1 MARKKTPVSHTRT
14 GKPQLDKHFSQQRPI
29 MNIKKVNA
37 HNRPLR
43 MAGITLCRLTPNGWQ
58 WRQLLRAQNGQLR
71 VGITAGESYTPAFYR
86 AQVANEPGLGFY
98 AHSIRAEAD
107 GVAS

>member
-43 MAGITLCRLTPNGWQ
+43 MAGITLCPLTPNGWQ
-58 WRQLLRAQNGQLR
+58 WRTLLRAPNGQFP
-71 VGITAGESYTPAFYR
+71 VGISAGETDTPAFYS
-86 AQVANEPGLGFY
+86 AQVAEELGPQID
-98 AHSIRAEAD
+98 A
-107 GVAS
+107 

>member
-43 MAGITLCRLTPNGWQ
+43 MAGITLCPLTPNGWQ
-58 WRQLLRAQNGQLR
+58 WRQLLPAQNAQFPR
-71 VGITAGESYTPAFYR
+71 RICAGVMDTPAFSP
-86 AQVANEPGLGFY
+86 AQDANQPGLSFVISTPP
-98 AHSIRAEAD
+98 A
-107 GVAS
+107 ASDAA

>member
-14 GKPQLDKHFSQQRPI
+14 GKPNIEKHFSRQRPI

-43 MAGITLCRLTPNGWQ
+43 MTGITLCPLTPNGWQ
-58 WRQLLRAQNGQLR
+58 WRQLPRAQNGQLP
-71 VGITAGESYTPAFYR
+71 VGISAGEADTPAFYCT
-86 AQVANEPGLGFY
+86 QVANEPGLELH
-98 AHSIRAEAD
+98 A
-107 GVAS
+107 